1 DDKWRRRIFRY
12 CASLYKPIPQFRN
25 EVSKQTLRLL
35 TGRLYKLTASQS
47 CAETRFRQ
55 SSADAAAATTELRL
69 TSLPDV
75 ERFPNLKL
83 SLSNP
88 KTTTID
94 EIN

>member
-1 DDKWRRRIFRY
+1 MATAYFPILCF
-12 CASLYKPIPQFRN
+12 SLQTDSTIPQRSQQAN
-25 EVSKQTLRLL
+25 SPSLD
-35 TGRLYKLTASQS
+35 GQS